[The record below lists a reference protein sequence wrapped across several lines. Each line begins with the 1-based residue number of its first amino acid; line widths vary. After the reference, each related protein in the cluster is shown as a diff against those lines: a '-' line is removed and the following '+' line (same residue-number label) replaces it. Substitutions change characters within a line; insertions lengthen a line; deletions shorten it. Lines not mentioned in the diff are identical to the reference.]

1 MQLSANK
8 TAQFFIQNEY
18 HQVEL
23 DGPRLLLSSVG
34 SEERIP
40 FTIWSGKI
48 AIKRGLF
55 GDRCS
60 FLPINKM
67 ANSVAG

>member
-23 DGPRLLLSSVG
+23 DGSRLLLSSVG

-48 AIKRGLF
+48 ALGIVTVL
-55 GDRCS
+55 C
-60 FLPINKM
+60 
-67 ANSVAG
+67 

>member
-23 DGPRLLLSSVG
+23 DGSRLLLSSVG

-40 FTIWSGKI
+40 FTIWSGKV
-48 AIKRGLF
+48 AIKRGFILGF
-55 GDRCS
+55 
-60 FLPINKM
+60 
-67 ANSVAG
+67 VAVFCQYS

>member
-40 FTIWSGKI
+40 FTI
-48 AIKRGLF
+48 
-55 GDRCS
+55 
-60 FLPINKM
+60 
-67 ANSVAG
+67 